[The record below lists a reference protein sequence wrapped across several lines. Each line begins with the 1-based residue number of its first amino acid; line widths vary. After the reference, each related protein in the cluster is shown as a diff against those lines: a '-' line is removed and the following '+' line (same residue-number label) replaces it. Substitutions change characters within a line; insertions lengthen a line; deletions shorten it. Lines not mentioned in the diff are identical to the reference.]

1 MLRNKADVDRCSSVS
16 SLGYL
21 CLWKHSF
28 GIAHFTVTIG
38 NEAGVD
44 LVLIQPSLL
53 YYVNHVF
60 VILNSIFLAKFT
72 LEKEGGLYQNN
83 VTLSLTFTQRQGHQ
97 AHNCK
102 MAYSALYMTHDS
114 SLDLPLCSASSW
126 SFVYLRWILRH
137 KIVGKVKFWGSGL

>member
-28 GIAHFTVTIG
+28 GIAHFTVTVG

-60 VILNSIFLAKFT
+60 VILNRIFLAKFT

-102 MAYSALYMTHDS
+102 MAYSALYMTHHS
-114 SLDLPLCSASSW
+114 SPDLPLCSASS
-126 SFVYLRWILRH
+126 
-137 KIVGKVKFWGSGL
+137 

>member
-1 MLRNKADVDRCSSVS
+1 MLRNNADVGRCSSVS
-16 SLGYL
+16 NLGYL

-28 GIAHFTVTIG
+28 GIAHFTVTVG

-44 LVLIQPSLL
+44 LVFIQPSFL

-72 LEKEGGLYQNN
+72 SEKEGGLYQNN

-102 MAYSALYMTHDS
+102 TAYSALYMTHDS

>member
-1 MLRNKADVDRCSSVS
+1 MLRNNADVGRCSSVS
-16 SLGYL
+16 NLGYL

-28 GIAHFTVTIG
+28 GIAHFTVTVG
-38 NEAGVD
+38 NEVGVD
-44 LVLIQPSLL
+44 LVFIQPSLL

-72 LEKEGGLYQNN
+72 SEKEGGLYQNN

-102 MAYSALYMTHDS
+102 MAYSAWYMTHDS

-137 KIVGKVKFWGSGL
+137 KIVRKVKFWGSGL

>member
-1 MLRNKADVDRCSSVS
+1 MAPRETENNTYAKFWGDQQVRKL
-16 SLGYL
+16 
-21 CLWKHSF
+21 
-28 GIAHFTVTIG
+28 IAHFTVTVG

-114 SLDLPLCSASSW
+114 SLDLPLCSASS
-126 SFVYLRWILRH
+126 
-137 KIVGKVKFWGSGL
+137 